1 MSAGGTTSTVGQEA
15 ADVLGSA
22 EARALLE
29 SGKLAGTLFADD
41 VASALDELDLE
52 PAQLDEFYSALEEA
66 QVEVVERDGPEPEVE
81 EAREVSTD
89 TLQLFLKDIGKVP
102 LLTAAQEV
110 ELAKRIERGDHA
122 AKQAMVEANLRLVVS
137 IAKRYRNQGLPF
149 LDLIQEGTIGLV
161 RAAEKFDHRKGF
173 KFSTYATWWIRQ
185 AVARALA
192 DKART
197 IRMPVHVVEKLNKIV
212 RTERNLRAK
221 LGREPSSAEIG
232 DELDLHAEEIEQIRR
247 SAQTPVSLE
256 KPVGDEDESEFGHF
270 LTDDTAPLPDELAE
284 ETLRNEALRS
294 ILKSLS
300 HRERRVLELRYGLD
314 GQQPCTLDE
323 VGRAFNVTRERIR
336 QIENQG
342 LKKLR
347 ALALA
352 AQLRDV
358 A

>member
-1 MSAGGTTSTVGQEA
+1 MSELEVLALDADDDDAAAEVE
-15 ADVLGSA
+15 ADVDDETTPLDDLAA
-22 EARALLE
+22 ETEAETDLY
-29 SGKLAGTLFADD
+29 
-41 VASALDELDLE
+41 SALDGVQVDDVDE
-52 PAQLDEFYSALEEA
+52 PTAFEF
-66 QVEVVERDGPEPEVE
+66 
-81 EAREVSTD
+81 STD
-89 TLQLFLKDIGKVP
+89 SMQLFLRDVGRVE

-110 ELAKRIERGDHA
+110 ELAKRIERGDHR
-122 AKQAMVEANLRLVVS
+122 AKQEMVEANLRLVVS

-161 RAAEKFDHRKGF
+161 RAAEKFDWRKGY

-212 RTERNLRAK
+212 RSERKLRAER
-221 LGREPSSAEIG
+221 GREPTNSEIA
-232 DELDLHAEEIEQIRR
+232 LDLDMSVEEVESIRR
-247 SAQTPVSLE
+247 TSQAPVSLE
-256 KPVGDEDESEFGHF
+256 KPVGDDEESEFGHF
-270 LTDDTAPLPDELAE
+270 IEDESAPLPDEAADTAFRTAALTRCLA
-284 ETLRNEALRS
+284 
-294 ILKSLS
+294 SLS
-300 HRERRVLELRYGLD
+300 IRERRVLELRYGLN
-314 GQQPCTLDE
+314 GERPRTLDE

-347 ALALA
+347 ALAESQKLS
-352 AQLRDV
+352 DV